1 MMVSGLG
8 ALTAQFVGWGGGAL
22 DFDNSGKLDI
32 FIANGDAHY
41 LVGWESLLLENRG
54 DGTFTDA
61 AAKGGAYFKTKV
73 RARGCAVAD
82 YDNDGR
88 MDVVVTTIGD
98 RPFLL
103 HNRDKSGNHWL
114 TLDLQGVKSNRDGL
128 GAKVKLTADGKTLFG
143 EARCAFGFLMQSDRR
158 LHFGLGKA
166 TMIERLEIRW
176 PSALVQ
182 VLANVPADQIFKV
195 REAVEQKVP

>member
-1 MMVSGLG
+1 MMASGLG
-8 ALTAQFVGWGGGAL
+8 SLTAQFVGWGGCFL
-22 DFDNSGKLDI
+22 DFDNSGTLDS

-54 DGTFTDA
+54 DGTFADA

-73 RARGCAVAD
+73 RARGGAVAD

-88 MDVVVTTIGD
+88 MDIVVTAMGD

-114 TLDLQGVKSNRDGL
+114 ALDLEGTTSNRDGF
-128 GAKVKLTADGKTLFG
+128 GAKVKVSAGEKTYFA

-158 LHFGLGKA
+158 MHFGLGNA
-166 TMIERLEIRW
+166 AMAERIEIQW
-176 PSALVQ
+176 PDKQVQ
-182 VLANVPADQIFKV
+182 VLTNVKADQILKI
-195 REAVEQKVP
+195 RQPGERK